1 MISDFTMLLESFQ
14 LSFIDFID
22 IGIVALVV
30 YYVLRLIR
38 GTHAE
43 QMLIGLL
50 LMLVLYEV
58 ARIFGLLTV
67 EWIFN
72 QVFAVFIVILVVL
85 FQAEIRKGL
94 MRVAVNPLS
103 TSIEPQDKLINEVV
117 EATHSLVKKRW
128 GALLVFE
135 RETGLKHLDE
145 SGVVIHAEVNADLI
159 VTLFCPDIPLH
170 DGALLLGLDHA
181 GMPEIRAARV
191 LLPLAKSKHV
201 LGAYGT
207 RHRAAIGLS
216 EENDALVLVVSEERG
231 DIHLVEN
238 GEMSESLHGNELRKA
253 LALGLASIKFTGSSK
268 T

>member
-1 MISDFTMLLESFQ
+1 MFWDSLQ
-14 LSFIDFID
+14 LTFIDLID
-22 IGIVALVV
+22 ISIVALVV

-43 QMLIGLL
+43 QMLIGLVV
-50 LMLVLYEV
+50 MLVLYEV
-58 ARIFGLLTV
+58 ARTFGLLTV

-94 MRVAVNPLS
+94 MRVAINPLS
-103 TSIEPQDKLINEVV
+103 TVIEPQEQMIEEVV
-117 EATHSLVKKRW
+117 AATKTLTNKRW
-128 GALLVFE
+128 GALIVFE
-135 RETGLKHLDE
+135 RETGLRHLDE
-145 SGVVIHAEVNADLI
+145 SGVKIEADVKADLM
-159 VTLFCPDIPLH
+159 VTLFCSATPLH
-170 DGALLLGLDHA
+170 DGAIIIALNHE
-181 GMPEIRAARV
+181 GMPEIRSARV

-201 LGAYGT
+201 LGKFGT

-238 GEMSESLHGNELRKA
+238 GEMSEALSDDALRKA
-253 LALGLASIKFTGSSK
+253 LKPLLASMKFAGSHK

>member
-1 MISDFTMLLESFQ
+1 MLFDNFQ
-14 LSFIDFID
+14 PSFIDFID

-43 QMLIGLL
+43 QMLIGLVV
-50 LMLVLYEV
+50 MLVLYEV
-58 ARIFGLLTV
+58 ALKFELLTV

-103 TSIEPQDKLINEVV
+103 SNIEPQEKLISEVV
-117 EATHSLVKKRW
+117 EATRVLMKKRW

-145 SGVVIHAEVNADLI
+145 SGVAIHAEVDAELI
-159 VTLFCPDIPLH
+159 VTLFCPDAPLH
-170 DGALLLGLDHA
+170 DGALILALGNDGA
-181 GMPEIRAARV
+181 PEIRAARV

-201 LGAYGT
+201 QGAYGT

-231 DIHLVEN
+231 DVHLVEN
-238 GEMSESLHGNELRKA
+238 GEMSKALSDDMLVKA
-253 LALGLASIKFTGSSK
+253 LASGLANMKFASGAKS
-268 T
+268 

>member
-1 MISDFTMLLESFQ
+1 MDSLQ
-14 LSFIDFID
+14 LSLIDLLD
-22 IGIVALVV
+22 ISIVALVI

-50 LMLVLYEV
+50 VMLVLYWV
-58 ARIFGLLTV
+58 AKTFGLLTV

-94 MRVAVNPLS
+94 MRVAINPLS
-103 TSIEPQDKLINEVV
+103 SAIEPQDELIEEIVG
-117 EATHSLVKKRW
+117 AIQGLTSKRW

-135 RETGLKHLDE
+135 RETGLRHLDE
-145 SGVVIHAEVNADLI
+145 TGVLIHADVKADLLI
-159 VTLFCPDIPLH
+159 TLFCSATPLH
-170 DGALLLGLDHA
+170 DGAAVIALNSDGV
-181 GMPEIRAARV
+181 PEIRSARV
-191 LLPLAKSKHV
+191 LLPLAKAKQV
-201 LGAYGT
+201 QGIFGT

-231 DIHLVEN
+231 DLHLVEN
-238 GEMSESLHGNELRKA
+238 GEMIEIVDEDALVQALRPRLESMRF
-253 LALGLASIKFTGSSK
+253 SGSPKS
-268 T
+268 

>member
-1 MISDFTMLLESFQ
+1 VLIGNIHITFLDL
-14 LSFIDFID
+14 ID
-22 IGIVALVV
+22 ITLVALVV

-43 QMLIGLL
+43 QMLIGLAV
-50 LMLVLYEV
+50 MLVLYEV
-58 ARIFGLLTV
+58 ARTFGLLTV
-67 EWIFN
+67 EWIFD

-103 TSIEPQDKLINEVV
+103 VPMAPQKVLIQSVV
-117 EATHSLVKKRW
+117 EATGLLVKKRW

-145 SGVVIHAEVNADLI
+145 SGVVLHANADAELM
-159 VTLFCPDIPLH
+159 VTLFSPDTPLH
-170 DGALLLGLDHA
+170 DGAIVIAMGADE
-181 GMPEIRAARV
+181 MPEIRAARV
-191 LLPLAKSKHV
+191 LLPLAKSKDIDGK
-201 LGAYGT
+201 LGT
-207 RHRAAIGLS
+207 RHRAAIGVT

-238 GEMSESLHGNELRKA
+238 GEMSKA
-253 LALGLASIKFTGSSK
+253 LNAKELESELTRRLLTMKSSRGMK
-268 T
+268 

>member
-1 MISDFTMLLESFQ
+1 MLFDNFQ
-14 LSFIDFID
+14 LGFIDLID

-43 QMLIGLL
+43 QMLIGLV
-50 LMLVLYEV
+50 LMLILYEV

-103 TSIEPQDKLINEVV
+103 STLEPQEKLIAEVV
-117 EATHSLVKKRW
+117 EATNILIKKRW

-145 SGVVIHAEVNADLI
+145 SGVVVHAAVDAELI
-159 VTLFCPDIPLH
+159 VTLFCPDTPLH
-170 DGALLLGLDHA
+170 DGALVLALDNE

-238 GEMSESLHGNELRKA
+238 GEMSEALHGDELSKA
-253 LALGLASIKFTGSSK
+253 LAPRLASMKFAGGAK

>member
-1 MISDFTMLLESFQ
+1 MFWDSFQ

-22 IGIVALVV
+22 ITIVALIV

-43 QMLIGLL
+43 QMLIGLVI
-50 LMLVLYEV
+50 MLVLYEV
-58 ARIFGLLTV
+58 ARTFGLLTV

-94 MRVAVNPLS
+94 MRVALNPLAVAV
-103 TSIEPQDKLINEVV
+103 EPQEKLISEVV
-117 EATHSLVKKRW
+117 NGSSQLVKKRW
-128 GALLVFE
+128 GALIVFE

-145 SGVVIHAEVNADLI
+145 SGVRIQADVNADLI
-159 VTLFCPDIPLH
+159 VTLFCPDTPLH
-170 DGALLLGLDHA
+170 DGALIISLDSE

-201 LGAYGT
+201 QGVYGT

-238 GEMSESLHGNELRKA
+238 GEMSKA
-253 LALGLASIKFTGSSK
+253 LTADALSLALKPRLASMRSTGGKS
-268 T
+268 